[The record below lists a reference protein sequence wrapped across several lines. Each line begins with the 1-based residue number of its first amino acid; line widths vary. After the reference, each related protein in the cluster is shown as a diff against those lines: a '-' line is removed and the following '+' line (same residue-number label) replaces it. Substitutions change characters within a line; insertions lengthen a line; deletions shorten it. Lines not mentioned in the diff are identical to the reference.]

1 MYKMLLVED
10 EPIVRLALKS
20 LIDWNNYGFDEVLE
34 ASNGNKALEII
45 KARGDIDIVIT
56 DINMPVMNG
65 IELIEESRRLGI
77 NTEFL
82 VLSAYDDYT
91 LVRSAFKLGIND
103 YILKTEMEP
112 DKILKMVMA
121 SLEDKKRKKGSKNQS
136 VNRNELVRKLIA
148 GDFTERD
155 LENSVL
161 RLKGEN
167 YICCSLLIDSFLIV
181 KKRYEDNDL
190 KELMSS

>member
-82 VLSAYDDYT
+82 VLSAYDDYH
-91 LVRSAFKLGIND
+91 L
-103 YILKTEMEP
+103 
-112 DKILKMVMA
+112 
-121 SLEDKKRKKGSKNQS
+121 
-136 VNRNELVRKLIA
+136 
-148 GDFTERD
+148 
-155 LENSVL
+155 
-161 RLKGEN
+161 
-167 YICCSLLIDSFLIV
+167 
-181 KKRYEDNDL
+181 
-190 KELMSS
+190 